1 MVGRHGCFTALQ
13 EGNGDTMRNR
23 FHSLCPYFAMFP
35 EAFALKW
42 IQKLTRPG
50 DTILDPFSGR
60 GTTALTALLAGRNA
74 VATDV
79 NEVAFCLTK
88 AKTNTPSLSHLLSR
102 IAKLRKGFELEVWSH
117 QAHSTSEFFHACYHP
132 HTLAQLLYL
141 RSTLNWRENKT
152 DAMIAGLALGS
163 LHGDARPH
171 SPYFSNQMP
180 RTISTKPGYSVRFWH
195 NRSLI
200 APERDVFEILHGR
213 ASFRYLSER
222 PSGKAVVL
230 NSDMRNLPLHREK
243 WADIKC
249 VITSPPYLNV
259 TSFEEDQWLRLW
271 FLGGPGFPARN
282 KQSKDDRHTR
292 PETYWSFIGDMW
304 RSLGGVVGDGGHVII
319 RIGSRSIE
327 AQAMKEMLTACTQ
340 VSNRKVRLV
349 SSCVTELQKR
359 QTDAFRPGTSGCK
372 VELDCHFEYA

>member
-1 MVGRHGCFTALQ
+1 MVGRDDGLAALE
-13 EGNGDTMRNR
+13 EGNGDAMRNR

-42 IQKLTRPG
+42 IEKLTRPG
-50 DTILDPFSGR
+50 DTVLDPFSGR

-88 AKTNTPSLSHLLSR
+88 AKTNTPSLSRLQSR
-102 IAKLRKGFELEVWSH
+102 ISTLRKEFELDGWLQ
-117 QAHSTSEFFHACYHP
+117 QAHSTSEFFHVCYHP
-132 HTLAQLLYL
+132 RTLAQQLYL
-141 RSTLNWRENKT
+141 RSTLNCKDGRT
-152 DAMIAGLALGS
+152 DAMIAGLVLGS
-163 LHGDARPH
+163 LHGEARTN

-195 NRSLI
+195 SRKLV
-200 APERDVFEILHGR
+200 APERDVFGILQAR
-213 ASFRYLSER
+213 ASFRYESER
-222 PSGKAVVL
+222 PEGKAVVL
-230 NSDMRNLPLHREK
+230 NFDMRNLPLHRDK
-243 WADIKC
+243 WGEIKC

-271 FLGGPGFPARN
+271 FLGGPEFPVRN
-282 KQSKDDRHTR
+282 RQSKDDRHLR
-292 PETYWSFIGDMW
+292 PEAYWGFIGDMW
-304 RSLGGVVGDGGHVII
+304 RSLGSVVGDGGHVII
-319 RIGSRSIE
+319 RIGSRSME
-327 AQAMKEMLTACTQ
+327 APAMKEMLRACTQ
-340 VSNRKVRLV
+340 VSNRKVHLV
-349 SSCVTELQKR
+349 SSRVTELQNR